1 MPGGL
6 ARLDGGRKL
15 SRSMLE
21 KRPLVE
27 GRTIFDGTFLP
38 TSPSTLLFFE
48 DDSECI
54 WLEHGHSWYC
64 IIILMLRS
72 IMVAVPDVK
81 TSLPYF
87 LLSED
92 YPTTM
97 MSLLSHTPA
106 SSSADDFSTDLLE
119 PC

>member
-1 MPGGL
+1 MEVGN
-6 ARLDGGRKL
+6 RRVQCWKRK
-15 SRSMLE
+15 
-21 KRPLVE
+21 PLVK
-27 GRTIFDGTFLP
+27 GRSIFDGTFLF
-38 TSPSTLLFFE
+38 TLHSTPLFFE

-54 WLEHGHSWYC
+54 WLEHGHLWYC
-64 IIILMLRS
+64 IIILVLRS

-92 YPTTM
+92 FPTT
-97 MSLLSHTPA
+97 LIFLSHIWA
-106 SSSADDFSTDLLE
+106 SSWTDDCSTDLLE